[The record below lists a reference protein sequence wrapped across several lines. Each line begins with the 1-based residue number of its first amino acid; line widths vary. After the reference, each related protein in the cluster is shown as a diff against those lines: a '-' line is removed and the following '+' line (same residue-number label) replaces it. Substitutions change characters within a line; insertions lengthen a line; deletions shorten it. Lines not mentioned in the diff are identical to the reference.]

1 MSVARQKV
9 GGQHSGP
16 DIPSS
21 VDPNTGITLLNKQ
34 VEKAKELL
42 AKRPIS
48 TSDHRA
54 WGNTTRDYLIRTFG
68 SASPNVNAVLHATS
82 DHDFGMGDAEYEQY
96 EASMLAN
103 QIKMLESC
111 IEQLKTNIELAE
123 VSVQARGQYELGDL
137 HPEILEKCQQ
147 LFETG
152 TYAEA
157 VEKGFKVVR
166 DRLRQLTGFERG
178 SDAFGKG
185 KLHIKGAA
193 AQNVDDDFNEGV
205 KFLTMAID
213 YFRNEKSHT
222 SNAKVDE
229 PSRAHEY
236 LKLSSLAMHLLDQAE
251 ILP

>member
-1 MSVARQKV
+1 MARKKQRA
-9 GGQHSGP
+9 QHSKP
-16 DIPSS
+16 DSPQS
-21 VDPNTGITLLNKQ
+21 VDPNRGIMLLNKQ

-42 AKRPIS
+42 AKRPLS
-48 TSDHRA
+48 ESDHSA
-54 WGNTTRDYLIRTFG
+54 WSNTTKDYLIRTFG
-68 SASPNVNAVLHATS
+68 STSPNINAVMYAGSFNTLKYDPS
-82 DHDFGMGDAEYEQY
+82 DTELEQSY
-96 EASMLAN
+96 ASQLAD
-103 QIKMLESC
+103 QIIMLESC
-111 IEQLKTNIELAE
+111 LDQLKTNIEFLE
-123 VSVQARGQYELGDL
+123 ESVRSSIQYELGDL
-137 HPEILEKCQQ
+137 HPEIFEKCQQ
-147 LFETG
+147 LFESG

-166 DRLRQLTGFERG
+166 DRLRELTGFERG

-193 AQNVDDDFNEGV
+193 ASNVDDDFNEGV